1 MSNLQYPWEREMEDQ
16 FERNG
21 CDPGDFNFY
30 LEIWQASNDPYTGGD
45 FDLAGQDGPT
55 TLYSICEYIETWLDQ
70 GAWIGDDALPDR
82 WRNEVAVHYVQ
93 CQLWWVRALI
103 QLNVSKPKLKRHV
116 SC

>member
-30 LEIWQASNDPYTGGD
+30 LEVWQASNDPYTGGD

-70 GAWIGDDALPDR
+70 GTWIGDDAFDPHDGTT
-82 WRNEVAVHYVQ
+82 H
-93 CQLWWVRALI
+93 CQIDGETKSQFVMFK
-103 QLNVSKPKLKRHV
+103 VSYGGYE
-116 SC
+116 C